1 VTWRKWRKAM
11 EQPVLNAQIR
21 GSRGKGIA
29 RQLRM
34 NKEIPAVFYG
44 PATKPV
50 MLTVK
55 RPDLEAIL
63 KRASGEN
70 VIFDLRVY
78 DGTTTQ
84 SRTAMLKELQVHP
97 IRDVYLHADFYEISL
112 DKEITVDIPIH
123 LLNTPIGVT
132 NGGVLEQL
140 KRELSVTCLPG
151 KLIDALEVDVAHL
164 ELGGSLHVR
173 DIPLPEGIETSEDE
187 ELAIAVIAT
196 PRAEKERPVEEGE
209 VAAAEPEAEEPEAS

>member
-1 VTWRKWRKAM
+1 M

-21 GSRGKGIA
+21 ENTGKGIA
-29 RQLRM
+29 RQIRR

-55 RPDLEAIL
+55 RPELEVIL
-63 KRASGEN
+63 RRASGEN
-70 VIFDLRVY
+70 VIFDLRVN

-84 SRTAMLKELQVHP
+84 SKTAMLKELQVDP
-97 IRDVYLHADFYEISL
+97 IKDVYLHADFYEISM

-123 LLNTPIGVT
+123 LMNTPVGVT
-132 NGGVLEQL
+132 NGGVLEQI

-151 KLIDALEVDVAHL
+151 KLIDALEVDVSHL
-164 ELGGSLHVR
+164 DLGDSLHVR
-173 DIPLPEGIETSEDE
+173 DI
-187 ELAIAVIAT
+187 T
-196 PRAEKERPVEEGE
+196 PAGGDRNERRRGTDHRGRSDAKGRGRKTAEEGE
-209 VAAAEPEAEEPEAS
+209 EVVAEPAEEETEAS

>member
-1 VTWRKWRKAM
+1 M

-21 GSRGKGIA
+21 EKRGKGIA

-44 PATKPV
+44 PTAKPV

-55 RPDLEAIL
+55 RPELEVIL

-70 VIFDLRVY
+70 VIFDLKVH
-78 DGTTTQ
+78 DGATTD
-84 SRTAMLKELQVHP
+84 SKTAMLKELQIHP
-97 IRDVYLHADFYEISL
+97 IKDVYLHADFYEISL

-123 LLNTPIGVT
+123 LVNTPVGVAS
-132 NGGVLEQL
+132 GGVLEQI

-151 KLIDALEVDVAHL
+151 KLIDALEVDVSHL
-164 ELGGSLHVR
+164 DLGGALHVS
-173 DIPLPEGIETSEDE
+173 DITLPEGIVTSEE
-187 ELAIAVIAT
+187 RELTIAVMAT
-196 PRAEKERPVEEGE
+196 PRAEKAKPAEEGE
-209 VAAAEPEAEEPEAS
+209 EAAAAQAVEETEAS

>member
-1 VTWRKWRKAM
+1 M

-21 GSRGKGIA
+21 ENTGKGVA
-29 RQLRM
+29 RQLRR

-55 RPDLEAIL
+55 RPELEVIL
-63 KRASGEN
+63 RRASGEN
-70 VIFDLRVY
+70 VIFDLRVH
-78 DGTTTQ
+78 DGSTTH
-84 SRTAMLKELQVHP
+84 SKTAMLKELQVHP
-97 IRDVYLHADFYEISL
+97 IKDVYLHADFYEISL

-123 LLNTPIGVT
+123 LVNTPVGVAS
-132 NGGVLEQL
+132 GGVLEQI

-151 KLIDALEVDVAHL
+151 KLIDALEVDVSHL
-164 ELGGSLHVR
+164 DLGGSLHVR
-173 DIPLPEGIETSEDE
+173 DINLPEGIATSEDG

-196 PRAEKERPVEEGE
+196 PRAEIERPAEAGEE
-209 VAAAEPEAEEPEAS
+209 AAAEPAPEETEAS

>member
-1 VTWRKWRKAM
+1 M

-21 GSRGKGIA
+21 GKRGKGIA

-55 RPDLEAIL
+55 RPELEVIL

-70 VIFDLRVY
+70 VIFDLRVH
-78 DGTTTQ
+78 DGATTH
-84 SRTAMLKELQVHP
+84 SKTAMLKELQVHP
-97 IRDVYLHADFYEISL
+97 IKDVYLHADFYEISL

-123 LLNTPIGVT
+123 LVNTPIGVAS
-132 NGGVLEQL
+132 GGVLEQI

-151 KLIDALEVDVAHL
+151 KLIDALEVDVSQL
-164 ELGGSLHVR
+164 DLGGSLHVS
-173 DIPLPEGIETSEDE
+173 DIILPEGIVTSEE
-187 ELAIAVIAT
+187 RELTIAVMAT
-196 PRAEKERPVEEGE
+196 PRAEKAKPAEEGE
-209 VAAAEPEAEEPEAS
+209 EAAAAPAVEETEAS

>member
-1 VTWRKWRKAM
+1 M

-21 GSRGKGIA
+21 GKRGKGIA

-44 PATKPV
+44 PAAKPV

-55 RPDLEAIL
+55 RPELEVIL

-70 VIFDLRVY
+70 VIFDLRVH
-78 DGTTTQ
+78 DGATTH
-84 SRTAMLKELQVHP
+84 SKTAMLKELQVHP
-97 IRDVYLHADFYEISL
+97 IKDVYLHADFYEISL

-123 LLNTPIGVT
+123 LVNTPIGVAS
-132 NGGVLEQL
+132 GGVLEQI

-151 KLIDALEVDVAHL
+151 KLIDALEVDVSQL
-164 ELGGSLHVR
+164 DLGGSLHVS
-173 DIPLPEGIETSEDE
+173 DIILPEGIVTSEE
-187 ELAIAVIAT
+187 RELTIAVMAT
-196 PRAEKERPVEEGE
+196 PRVEKAKPAEEGE
-209 VAAAEPEAEEPEAS
+209 EAAAAPAVEETEAS